1 MNLQIQILPIFNFLD
16 NSISPIFGFSKE
28 FQAGKEHIGPNYG
41 FLLYSN
47 DDILFDEN
55 LYFSYNSYYLN
66 EKLDDNLNKFRN
78 NSLSLIFTYSNKLKN
93 RFNVSYNRKAKHN
106 YIVESYSI
114 INQMRDENVYSISN
128 NFEYF
133 SENIQASLGMNY
145 QFKNINKMKDILKPK
160 TIFDI
165 NSNYKESE
173 FLLSPSIIL
182 LTNEQK
188 YFFKFDYYSKTSDF
202 AVIQGGI
209 YDFNLLQQK
218 IAYDEQNNSIFHN
231 YRILFGF
238 NNNFDKI
245 NSLSLEFYNLKSE
258 FDTPSNL
265 NNDDRDELQ
274 QFAILGFKQNYDNLQ
289 CNYKLELGR
298 NIISYIKKEKSSYNT
313 TTKRIKFS
321 TLTSYKNNFLSNY
334 NQNEISS
341 YYTIYKYKIDDNNS
355 DYVLRQYSFNDSLLI
370 NLGTIFDI
378 SLITN
383 IKLNEF
389 GNLFW
394 DKFEMYPLRKTEEY
408 YYQYGIIFKF
418 PKIKFLIG
426 IRNYYYIKYKYEN
439 KYYKEN
445 KYYSIGPVL
454 NGNIDLYNIETI
466 ITGNYEQM
474 YFNNY
479 RKNNFNFSI
488 TMRMKLN

>member
-1 MNLQIQILPIFNFLD
+1 
-16 NSISPIFGFSKE
+16 
-28 FQAGKEHIGPNYG
+28 
-41 FLLYSN
+41 
-47 DDILFDEN
+47 
-55 LYFSYNSYYLN
+55 
-66 EKLDDNLNKFRN
+66 
-78 NSLSLIFTYSNKLKN
+78 
-93 RFNVSYNRKAKHN
+93 
-106 YIVESYSI
+106 
-114 INQMRDENVYSISN
+114 
-128 NFEYF
+128 
-133 SENIQASLGMNY
+133 
-145 QFKNINKMKDILKPK
+145 
-160 TIFDI
+160 
-165 NSNYKESE
+165 
-173 FLLSPSIIL
+173 
-182 LTNEQK
+182 
-188 YFFKFDYYSKTSDF
+188 
-202 AVIQGGI
+202 
-209 YDFNLLQQK
+209 
-218 IAYDEQNNSIFHN
+218 
-231 YRILFGF
+231 
-238 NNNFDKI
+238 
-245 NSLSLEFYNLKSE
+245 
-258 FDTPSNL
+258 
-265 NNDDRDELQ
+265 
-274 QFAILGFKQNYDNLQ
+274 
-289 CNYKLELGR
+289 
-298 NIISYIKKEKSSYNT
+298 
-313 TTKRIKFS
+313 
-321 TLTSYKNNFLSNY
+321 LSNY